1 MGTKISFVTDGFS
14 LHPILAFVKADQ
26 FYANQASSTVKT
38 TIVVKPW
45 ICWLTAERHN
55 YGTKRRTSE
64 SAPIPVK

>member
-26 FYANQASSTVKT
+26 FYAHQPSSTVKA

-45 ICWLTAERHN
+45 ICWLTAERH
-55 YGTKRRTSE
+55 TTMARS
-64 SAPIPVK
+64 SARPSPLLFL